1 MLASLALTPVVLVA
15 HFGFSLGGTAVFV
28 LAAAALAPL
37 AFMIGEA
44 TENVSFHTGPTL
56 GALANAS
63 LGNAPELIIA
73 LFAVADGLPQVVLGS
88 ITGSVVSTTLLVCGG
103 ALIAGGSRPLRRDA
117 LLPALGAIV
126 LAVALFCIPAIPGLH
141 GNPQRHEL
149 YLLTL
154 PISALLLCVY
164 LVVTARSIRAV
175 GAPHT
180 PPPPDAWRLRTAIAV
195 LAVSAAA
202 TAVVSELLVHSLQSF
217 GRALGL
223 SPFFVAVVIVA
234 LVGNAA
240 EQGGAVLVA
249 RRGNPGLGAEI
260 AVSSATQIALFVC
273 PAVAL
278 LSAAVGHDLTLSFR
292 PVELI
297 TMAAASLAVGAAVWR
312 GRSSTAA
319 GVMLVGCYGVAVLA
333 FGLSG
338 NG

>member
-15 HFGFSLGGTAVFV
+15 HFGFALDGTAVFV
-28 LAAAALAPL
+28 VAAAALAPL
-37 AFMIGEA
+37 AFLIGEA

-103 ALIAGGSRPLRRDA
+103 ALLAGGDGSLRSGA
-117 LLPALGAIV
+117 LLPQLGAI
-126 LAVALFCIPAIPGLH
+126 LFAVALFCIPAIPGLH
-141 GNPQRHEL
+141 GNPQRHQL
-149 YLLTL
+149 YLFTI
-154 PISALLLCVY
+154 PVSAVLLCVY
-164 LVVTARSIRAV
+164 GAITLRSMRARREPRL
-175 GAPHT
+175 AP
-180 PPPPDAWRLRTAIAV
+180 PEGAWRLRSAIVV
-195 LAVSAAA
+195 LALSAGA

-240 EQGGAVLVA
+240 EQGGAVVVA

-260 AVSSATQIALFVC
+260 AVSSATQIAVFVC
-273 PAVAL
+273 
-278 LSAAVGHDLTLSFR
+278 
-292 PVELI
+292 ELI
-297 TMAAASLAVGAAVWR
+297 TRAVAGLAVAGAVVR
-312 GRSSTAA
+312 GRSSAVA
-319 GVMLVGCYGVAVLA
+319 GLMLVACYAVAVIA
-333 FGLSG
+333 FGFSG

>member
-103 ALIAGGSRPLRRDA
+103 ALLAGSSGPLRRGA
-117 LLPALGAIV
+117 LVPQLGGII

-141 GNPQRHEL
+141 GNPERHQL

-154 PISALLLCVY
+154 PVSVVLLCVY
-164 LVVTARSIRAV
+164 LVITVRSIRTV
-175 GAPHT
+175 GEPGSAP
-180 PPPPDAWRLRTAIAV
+180 PESAWRLRNAIAV
-195 LAVSAAA
+195 LALSAGA

-217 GRALGL
+217 GRALDL

-240 EQGGAVLVA
+240 EQGGAVVVA

-278 LSAAVGHDLTLSFR
+278 LSAAVGHDLPLTFR

-297 TMAAASLAVGAAVWR
+297 TMAAAGLAVLGAVAR
-312 GRSSTAA
+312 GRSSAAA
-319 GVMLVGCYGVAVLA
+319 GVMLVGCYGVAVIA